1 LPIQVL
7 STGVVFSIQVFFAG
21 VFFVYPGILCWCCF
35 FYPEQHKNKY
45 LDRQNNTSTNTYI
58 DKTTPAQI
66 PR

>member
-1 LPIQVL
+1 MDRLKNTSKGYLDRQNNT
-7 STGVVFSIQVFFAG
+7 STNTWIDKTTPAQ
-21 VFFVYPGILCWCCF
+21 ILRKTK
-35 FYPEQHKNKY
+35 QHQHKY